1 MLDSENI
8 LAQVPNGNGFSES
21 GATASADTTS
31 KYPDGTDLQVPK
43 GRPELRRHS
52 SATAS
57 LEDLNLGPS
66 VVVPPKHM
74 DSPSDAHETAAA
86 MEMAKRRLEKVMAS
100 EGGISTPTTPPVT
113 STTDRFAY
121 AFDID
126 GVLIRGGKVIPQAVE
141 AMKIL
146 NGQNDF
152 GIKVYETPLSTVS
165 SQ

>member
-1 MLDSENI
+1 MLDSETVSTQVPDG
-8 LAQVPNGNGFSES
+8 LHMAEAGAMPASDKTTGVPNGN
-21 GATASADTTS
+21 TN
-31 KYPDGTDLQVPK
+31 DLKVPQ

-57 LEDLNLGPS
+57 LEDLRLGPS
-66 VVVPPKHM
+66 VVVPPQHM
-74 DSPSDAHETAAA
+74 DKPSDAHETAAA
-86 MEMAKRRLEKVMAS
+86 MEMAKRRLERLMVS

-146 NGQNDF
+146 NGQNEYC
-152 GIKVYETPLSTVS
+152 IKV
-165 SQ
+165 